1 MPKGQYLNPH
11 QKGIVRRYYEH
22 RNDLM
27 IQKLGEIVS
36 ELMIQKL
43 GEIVS
48 ELYLCDDPKKTDRLW
63 ERAEKALLNAE
74 APKPQVEVLMKSRD
88 LKSLARLVNELF

>member
-22 RNDLM
+22 RND
-27 IQKLGEIVS
+27 
-36 ELMIQKL
+36 LMIQKL